1 MYDQLVRKVNDIETS
16 ELNKLINYN
25 TRTKEIQ
32 RKIPDHDKYINID

>member
-16 ELNKLINYN
+16 ELDKLINYN

-32 RKIPDHDKYINID
+32 GKIPDHDKYINVD